1 MLAERPGLE
10 VVLSLA
16 GRTAQ
21 PLPQP
26 VPTRS
31 GGFGGAAGLAE
42 HLRQREVDVLVD
54 ATHPFADRMSANAA
68 AAAKAAGVKLVVLRR
83 PAWTRQPSDRWI
95 EVADTGAA
103 VAALGARPRRV
114 LLAIGRQEAAAFE
127 AAPQHAYLVRSVDP
141 VDPPLAVPDARYLL
155 GRGPFG
161 EAEEQALLEAHH
173 IDAVV
178 AKNSGGEA
186 TYGKVAAARRL
197 AIEVVMIARPQA
209 AGAAV
214 TTVEQAAEAVAQALA
229 SRTDRG
235 V

>member
-16 GRTAQ
+16 GRTAR

-31 GGFGGAAGLAE
+31 GGFGGAAGLAQ
-42 HLRQREVDVLVD
+42 HLRRQGVDVLVD

-68 AAAKAAGVKLVVLRR
+68 AAAEAAGVPLVALRR
-83 PAWTRQPSDRWI
+83 PAWTRQPGDRWI

-103 VAALGARPRRV
+103 VAALGDRPRRV
-114 LLAIGRQEAAAFE
+114 FLAIGRQEAAAFE

-141 VDPPLAVPDARYLL
+141 VDPPLAVPDACYIL

-161 EAEEQALLEAHH
+161 QAEERALLAAHH

-197 AIEVVMIARPQA
+197 AIEVVMIARPRAEGTA
-209 AGAAV
+209 AG
-214 TTVEQAAEAVAQALA
+214 TVEQAAEAVAQALA
-229 SRTDRG
+229 SRTERG